1 MQDLSND
8 DVDDY
13 GIIVDF
19 EQLEDDDRE
28 VRYRQRLCLSDLPY
42 ISIASSPSSQNGN
55 PERGHDF
62 EQRIA
67 ALVAD
72 IEKMAPNLKAIEKL
86 VKRSKS

>member
-28 VRYRQRLCLSDLPY
+28 VRSR
-42 ISIASSPSSQNGN
+42 
-55 PERGHDF
+55 
-62 EQRIA
+62 
-67 ALVAD
+67 
-72 IEKMAPNLKAIEKL
+72 
-86 VKRSKS
+86 

>member
-1 MQDLSND
+1 M
-8 DVDDY
+8 
-13 GIIVDF
+13 
-19 EQLEDDDRE
+19 
-28 VRYRQRLCLSDLPY
+28 CLSSLPY
-42 ISIASSPSSQNGN
+42 KSIASAPSSQNGN

-86 VKRSKS
+86 VMRSKSEGRHELILIWRQAHGR